1 MKKAMM
7 FLVALFSLSLV
18 AVDADAATRLGGGS
32 SVGRQRQI
40 TPTPRA
46 PAAAPS
52 AAPAAPAAQPSGMS
66 KWLGPLA
73 GLALGA
79 GLASLFMGNGMAGAF
94 GGIMMMLLIAAA
106 AVFAWRMLRRK
117 PQAEPLQYAGAGA
130 GAPASPP
137 GFPTMI
143 GGGAPASAPASP
155 PNISNIFGGGAT
167 APAALVNRFPPGFDA
182 EQFARHAKLN
192 FTQLQAANDR
202 RDLSTMRDFM
212 TPELYAEIA
221 AQVAAAGNTPQKTE
235 VVTLDAEVLEV
246 VTEGDAYI
254 ASVRFSGTIREQAD
268 ALPESFSE
276 VWHLEKPVNGRGGWL
291 ISGIQQV

>member
-1 MKKAMM
+1 MKNIMM

-18 AVDADAATRLGGGS
+18 AADVEAAKRIGGGS

-40 TPTPRA
+40 TPTPKA

-52 AAPAAPAAQPSGMS
+52 TAPAAPAAPAPQQSGMS

-79 GLASLFMGNGMAGAF
+79 GLASLFMGNGMAGAL

-117 PQAEPLQYAGAGA
+117 PQAETMQYAGAGA
-130 GAPASPP
+130 GAGTPNSQPSFPP
-137 GFPTMI
+137 I
-143 GGGAPASAPASP
+143 GGGAP
-155 PNISNIFGGGAT
+155 NISNDFGSGSV
-167 APAALVNRFPPGFDA
+167 APAATVNRFPPGFDA

-192 FTQLQAANDR
+192 FTQLQAAHDR

-212 TPELYAEIA
+212 TPELYSEIA
-221 AQVAAAGNTPQKTE
+221 AQIEKDPTPQKTE

-246 VTEGDAYI
+246 VTEGDVYI
-254 ASVRFSGTIREQAD
+254 ASVRYSGTIRERAD
-268 ALPESFSE
+268 ALPEAFSE
-276 VWHLEKPVNGRGGWL
+276 VWHLEKPVDGRGGWL

>member
-1 MKKAMM
+1 MKNMMM

-18 AVDADAATRLGGGS
+18 AVDADAARRVGGGT
-32 SVGRQRQI
+32 SVGKQRQI
-40 TPTPRA
+40 TPTPKA

-52 AAPAAPAAQPSGMS
+52 AAPAAPAQQPSGMS
-66 KWLGPLA
+66 RWLGPLA

-79 GLASLFMGNGMAGAF
+79 GLASLFMGNGLAGAL
-94 GGIMMMLLIAAA
+94 GGILMMLLIAAA

-117 PQAEPLQYAGAGA
+117 PQSEPMQYAGAGA
-130 GAPASPP
+130 GTQS
-137 GFPTMI
+137 
-143 GGGAPASAPASP
+143 SP
-155 PNISNIFGGGAT
+155 PNISNMFGGGASV
-167 APAALVNRFPPGFDA
+167 PAATVNRFPPGFDA

-202 RDLSTMRDFM
+202 HDLSTMRDFM
-212 TPELYAEIA
+212 TPELYAEIE
-221 AQVAAAGNTPQKTE
+221 AQAAAAGNAPQKTE
-235 VVTLDAEVLEV
+235 VVTLNAEVLEV

-276 VWHLEKPVNGRGGWL
+276 VWHLEKPINGNSGWL